1 MKESFANL
9 IMLIA
14 LITAMTA
21 VHGQQAADVR
31 VADLVRAGKLR
42 VALFLPQYTKDPAT
56 GEIRGHT
63 TGTVTVPIAHELA
76 TRIGVR
82 VQLIGHPSP
91 TMVIECLKAGECDLA
106 FMGIN
111 PSRAADVRFSPPL
124 IVLPYTYLVPAG
136 SSIRNVADA
145 DRHGHR
151 IAVVGGHE
159 STTALSR
166 VLKHAE
172 IVSAPTPDA
181 AFDLLRSGQAQAFAS
196 PHAALLGY
204 LAKLPGSR
212 VLDDYYGANQ
222 LALAVGKEHAARLA
236 YFSEF
241 MEEVKASGFVQ
252 QAIERTGQRGIRV
265 ASPADVAV
273 KK

>member
-21 VHGQQAADVR
+21 VHGQQAADGR

-76 TRIGVR
+76 TRVGVT

-111 PSRAADVRFSPPL
+111 PSRAA
-124 IVLPYTYLVPAG
+124 
-136 SSIRNVADA
+136 
-145 DRHGHR
+145 
-151 IAVVGGHE
+151 
-159 STTALSR
+159 
-166 VLKHAE
+166 
-172 IVSAPTPDA
+172 
-181 AFDLLRSGQAQAFAS
+181 
-196 PHAALLGY
+196 
-204 LAKLPGSR
+204 
-212 VLDDYYGANQ
+212 
-222 LALAVGKEHAARLA
+222 
-236 YFSEF
+236 
-241 MEEVKASGFVQ
+241 
-252 QAIERTGQRGIRV
+252 
-265 ASPADVAV
+265 
-273 KK
+273 